1 MTIPLT
7 APTLPTYLTGFGRF
21 FSIFALSLATFLI
34 VLDLSIANVSIPY
47 ISGDLGVAVDQG
59 TYVITSFSVGNAI
72 ALPLTGWLT
81 DRLGAVRLIT
91 LSIFGFVLL
100 SALCGLSY
108 SLPMLVTSRFF
119 QGLLAGPLVPLSQS
133 LLISTNPPEHK
144 NRVLGV
150 WSTVTVCGPVVGPI
164 LGGWITFN
172 YSWEWI
178 FYINIPTGIFC
189 ILIIL
194 AYLKRFETTR
204 KILPIDKLGF
214 FLLAI
219 AASSFQFILDKGEQ
233 FDWLQSNL
241 ILTLSILSF
250 LSFLFFLIWEYFKD
264 NPLVDFS
271 LFRYRSY
278 TLSILFIIFMYSS
291 YFGAIVIVPLWL
303 QSSMGYN
310 SVWAGL
316 AIAPLGIPPLFLGAL
331 GVKAI
336 ERFGKI
342 LTLGLSLF
350 FFSLSS
356 FYTAFFATNVDV
368 WHVMFSRLIMGFG
381 LIFFIA
387 PIIALSVQD
396 VDEKRLPEA
405 AGFFHFVRTLCAGI
419 GTSMFT
425 TLWIRRQAFHHERI
439 CENITPYSPAFQSLA
454 KKLPKLAYD
463 NTASL
468 IATNGMVDQQSAMMT
483 FNDIFFFMGWLFIF
497 LLFLLPIGM
506 KKRGASK

>member
-7 APTLPTYLTGFGRF
+7 APTLPTYLTGFARF

-108 SLPMLVTSRFF
+108 SLPMLVISRFF

-150 WSTVTVCGPVVGPI
+150 WSTVIVCGPVVGPI

-178 FYINIPTGIFC
+178 FYINIPTGIIC

-194 AYLKRFETTR
+194 AYLKQFETPR

-233 FDWLQSNL
+233 FDWLHSNL
-241 ILTLSILSF
+241 ILNLSILSF
-250 LSFLFFLIWEYFKD
+250 LCFLYFFIWEYFKD
-264 NPLVDFS
+264 NPLVDF
-271 LFRYRSY
+271 
-278 TLSILFIIFMYSS
+278 
-291 YFGAIVIVPLWL
+291 
-303 QSSMGYN
+303 
-310 SVWAGL
+310 
-316 AIAPLGIPPLFLGAL
+316 
-331 GVKAI
+331 
-336 ERFGKI
+336 
-342 LTLGLSLF
+342 
-350 FFSLSS
+350 
-356 FYTAFFATNVDV
+356 
-368 WHVMFSRLIMGFG
+368 
-381 LIFFIA
+381 
-387 PIIALSVQD
+387 
-396 VDEKRLPEA
+396 
-405 AGFFHFVRTLCAGI
+405 
-419 GTSMFT
+419 
-425 TLWIRRQAFHHERI
+425 
-439 CENITPYSPAFQSLA
+439 
-454 KKLPKLAYD
+454 
-463 NTASL
+463 
-468 IATNGMVDQQSAMMT
+468 
-483 FNDIFFFMGWLFIF
+483 
-497 LLFLLPIGM
+497 
-506 KKRGASK
+506 